1 LHRKRSTP
9 FCIQFHAPASKDCNL
24 QDHAGVVVM
33 KAAVVPAVNGKWEV
47 KQWPTPKAGPNQV
60 VMKIHASGLC
70 YTDVHITHG
79 VVPTQF
85 PRVLGHEP
93 VGEIVEVGS
102 GVTSRKVGDRVGVG
116 WVQKGDGTCE
126 WCLRGK
132 KERCAHPISTGI
144 GLQGSH
150 AEYMLADADAT
161 MPLPAA
167 LSYEQAA
174 PIFCAGYTVW
184 SGLRLADPKP
194 HERIAVVGIGGLGHL
209 ALQYSKASG
218 FETIAVTKSKDKEKM
233 IRDMGADEVVENG
246 EKLLAA
252 GGADVLLATSNSWS
266 ATAEAAKG
274 MRPDGRIILMG
285 VGNEPLNYT
294 PELMFKRVHLIG
306 SSQNGPEYLY
316 EALDIAAKGKVKVVE
331 EIYKLDDI
339 TKAYDRVAEGKV
351 RFRAVI
357 TMN

>member
-1 LHRKRSTP
+1 
-9 FCIQFHAPASKDCNL
+9 
-24 QDHAGVVVM
+24 M
-33 KAAVVPAVNGKWEV
+33 KAAVVPSVNGKWEV
-47 KQWPTPKAGPNQV
+47 KEWQMPKAGPNQV
-60 VMKIHASGLC
+60 VIKIHASGLC

-79 VVPTQF
+79 VIPTNF

-93 VGEIVEVGS
+93 VGEIVEIGP
-102 GVTSRKVGDRVGVG
+102 GVDTRRVGDRVGVG
-116 WVQKGDGTCE
+116 WHQKGDGRCE

-132 KERCAHPISTGI
+132 KELCPNAISTGI

-150 AEYMLADADAT
+150 AEYMLAYADAT
-161 MPLPAA
+161 MLIPDA

-218 FETIAVTKSKDKEKM
+218 FETIAVTQSKDKEKM
-233 IRDMGADEVVENG
+233 IRDLGADEVVADGEN
-246 EKLLAA
+246 LMAA
-252 GGADVLLATSNSWS
+252 GGADVLLATSNSWVS
-266 ATAEAAKG
+266 TADAAKG
-274 MRPDGRIILMG
+274 MRPYGRIILMG
-285 VGNEPLNYT
+285 VGPEPLAYN
-294 PELMFKRVHLIG
+294 PELMFKRVALIG

-316 EALDIAAKGKVKVVE
+316 EALDYAAKGKVKVVAE
-331 EIYKLDDI
+331 TYKLDEI
-339 TKAYDRVAEGKV
+339 NRAYDRVADGKV